1 MQKAM
6 SKPQSIKQFMGD
18 LPKNIFS
25 GFVVS
30 LIALPLGLGLA
41 LASEAPPIAGI
52 IAAIVGGMVVSIIGG
67 SHLTITGPGNGL
79 VIVILSAIV
88 GLGEGD
94 LYQGYL
100 YTLAAIIISGVL
112 LFLFGLFR
120 LGRLSEFFPSTAL
133 QGMLAA
139 IGIGILAKQFHVM
152 LGFTQIKGNTITQLA
167 LIPESIKNLFI
178 NPSFE
183 FLLASGIGVL
193 SLIFLFLYSRIRNP
207 IFHLIPAPMWV
218 VIGSIAVIYYYD
230 LIKNTPQILDP
241 TLMITLPKNLLG
253 SLPRPNFG
261 KTLNADF
268 ISHTLSITLV
278 AVIESLLSIKAVD
291 KLDPLKRRS
300 NINKDLRALGIAT
313 GISGFLG
320 GLNVVTVIA
329 RSSVNV
335 NNGGNNRSANFFHAA
350 FLVIFILLFAEQIQR
365 IPLPALAAILVYTG
379 YKLAAPE
386 NLLKI
391 YRVGKEQAIIFLIT
405 LIATLMT
412 SLTTGILLGILATL
426 LVHIFLN
433 KSSVLF
439 SQNWLKPNV
448 LMYLEEESGNYY
460 VSVKNFCSFI
470 NFFKLKA
477 KLDEI
482 PPNEHAIVDFSMCEF
497 VDHTVM
503 EGINDYSRSFSRKG
517 GVFEII
523 GLDVHEAGTEHPF
536 AIRKN
541 LPEKSFISSGIT
553 LTKRQKLLQEL
564 SDVLN
569 WNYLPDPISNYG
581 DLEEF
586 LYFKRKWVNFSYNS
600 LVSKNKDSLLFD
612 LSYGEGAFIVKEDL
626 KSTFLQIKAPLK
638 MPVFVLDKENLM
650 SSLYSLSGLQDI
662 DFKKHNDFSKRFFL
676 SGEDKKAIRAFFTK
690 DLIFFFESH
699 PLYYIESK
707 GDSILIRGKERLASI
722 QEIKQM
728 LAFSEQFLKLLEAKK
743 G

>member
-1 MQKAM
+1 MNKVDSARR
-6 SKPQSIKQFMGD
+6 FMID

-52 IAAIVGGMVVSIIGG
+52 IAAIAGGIVVSVMGG

-79 VIVILSAIV
+79 VIVILSAII
-88 GLGEGD
+88 GLGDGD

-100 YTLAAIIISGVL
+100 FTLAAIIISGVL

-120 LGRLSEFFPSTAL
+120 LGGLSEFFPSSAL

-152 LGFTQIKGNTITQLA
+152 LGFTQVNGNTLKQLA
-167 LIPESIKNLFI
+167 LIPESIKNIFL

-183 FLLASGIGVL
+183 FLLASAIGIL
-193 SLIFLFLYSRIRNP
+193 SLVFLFLYSRIRNP
-207 IFHLIPAPMWV
+207 LFHLIPAPMWV
-218 VIGSIAVIYYYD
+218 VIGSITVIYYFD
-230 LIKNTPQILDP
+230 IIQNNSQVLNPA
-241 TLMITLPKNLLG
+241 LMITLPDNLIG
-253 SLPRPNFG
+253 SFPSPNFG
-261 KTLNADF
+261 KILTSEF
-268 ISHTLSITLV
+268 IGHTMSITLV

-313 GISGFLG
+313 GVSGFFG

-335 NNGGNNRSANFFHAA
+335 NNGANNRSANFFHAA
-350 FLVIFILLFAEQIQR
+350 FLLVFILVFSKQIQL

-391 YRVGKEQAIIFLIT
+391 YKVGKEQAIIFITTLVAT
-405 LIATLMT
+405 LIT
-412 SLTTGILLGILATL
+412 SLTTGILIGIIATL
-426 LVHIFLN
+426 IVHIFLN
-433 KSSVLF
+433 KSSFLF
-439 SQNWLKPNV
+439 TQNWLKPNV
-448 LMYLEEESGNYY
+448 LMYLEEGSGNYY
-460 VSVKNFCSFI
+460 VSVKSFCSFL

-482 PPNEHAIVDFSMCEF
+482 PQTEHAIVDFSLCEF

-503 EGINDYSRSFSRKG
+503 EGMNDYSQGFSRNG

-523 GLDVHEAGTEHPF
+523 GLDIHEAGTEHPF
-536 AIRKN
+536 AIRKS
-541 LPEKSFISSGIT
+541 LPEKSFLNFSIS
-553 LTKRQKLLQEL
+553 LTNRQKLLNEL
-564 SDVLN
+564 SSVLN
-569 WNYLPDPISNYG
+569 WNYLPDPVSSYG
-581 DLEEF
+581 DLEHF
-586 LYFKRKWVNFSYNS
+586 IYFRRKLINYSYNS
-600 LVSKNKDSLLFD
+600 LVSENKNSLLFD
-612 LSYGEGAFIVKEDL
+612 LSYSEGAFIAKEDL
-626 KSTFLQIKAPLK
+626 KSTFLQIKAPYQ
-638 MPVFVLDKENLM
+638 MPIFILDKENLM
-650 SSLYSLSGLQDI
+650 SSLYGLSGLQDI
-662 DFKKHNDFSKRFFL
+662 DFKKHPDFSKRFFL
-676 SGEDKKAIRAFFTK
+676 SGEDKKAIRSFFTK

-722 QEIKQM
+722 QEIKHL
-728 LAFSEQFLKLLEAKK
+728 LAFAGEFIKLLDTKK
-743 G
+743 S

>member
-1 MQKAM
+1 M

-405 LIATLMT
+405 LTATLMT

-503 EGINDYSRSFSRKG
+503 EGINDYSRGFSRKG

-662 DFKKHNDFSKRFFL
+662 DFKKHTDFSKRFFL
-676 SGEDKKAIRAFFTK
+676 SGEYKKAIRAFFTK

>member
-1 MQKAM
+1 MNKTSSA
-6 SKPQSIKQFMGD
+6 KQFVVD

-52 IAAIVGGMVVSIIGG
+52 VAAIAGGMVVSVLGG

-79 VIVILSAIV
+79 VIVILSAII

-100 YTLAAIIISGVL
+100 FTLAAIIISGIL

-120 LGRLSEFFPSTAL
+120 LGSLSEFFPSTAL

-152 LGFTQIKGNTITQLA
+152 LGFTGVKGNTIKQLA
-167 LIPESIKNLFI
+167 LIPDSIKSVLMNL
-178 NPSFE
+178 SFE
-183 FLLASGIGVL
+183 FLLASSIGLL

-218 VIGSIAVIYYYD
+218 VIASISVIYYFD
-230 LIKNTPQILDP
+230 VVRNNSQILDP
-241 TLMITLPKNLLG
+241 ALMITLPKDLIG
-253 SLPRPNFG
+253 SLPRPDFG
-261 KTLNADF
+261 KMLTSEF
-268 ISHTLSITLV
+268 IGHTMSITLV

-313 GISGFLG
+313 GVSGFFG

-335 NNGGNNRSANFFHAA
+335 NNGANNRSANFFHAA
-350 FLVIFILLFAEQIQR
+350 FLVVFILLFAEQIQK

-386 NLLKI
+386 NLFRI
-391 YRVGKEQAIIFLIT
+391 YKVGKEQAFIFLTT
-405 LIATLMT
+405 LVATIIT
-412 SLTTGILLGILATL
+412 SLTTGIILGIIATL
-426 LVHIFLN
+426 IVHIFLN
-433 KSSVLF
+433 KSSLLF
-439 SQNWLKPNV
+439 RQNWLKPNV

-460 VSVKNFCSFI
+460 VSVKNFCSFL

-482 PPNEHAIVDFSMCEF
+482 PPTEHAIVDFSLCEF

-503 EGINDYSRSFSRKG
+503 EGINDYSQGFSRNG

-541 LPEKSFISSGIT
+541 LPGKSFFNLSIS
-553 LTKRQKLLQEL
+553 LTRRQRLLQEL
-564 SDVLN
+564 SNVLK
-569 WNYLPDPISNYG
+569 WNYLPDPVSNHG
-581 DLEEF
+581 DLEKF
-586 LYFKRKWVNFSYNS
+586 IYFKRKWINYSYNS
-600 LVSKNKDSLLFD
+600 LESKEKNSLLFD
-612 LSYGEGAFIVKEDL
+612 LSYSEGAFIAKEDL
-626 KSTFLQIKAPLK
+626 KSTFLQIRAPYK

-650 SSLYSLSGLQDI
+650 SSFYGLSGLQDI
-662 DFKKHNDFSKRFFL
+662 DFKEHPDFSKRFFL
-676 SGEDKKAIRAFFTK
+676 SGEDKKGIRSFFTD

-707 GDSILIRGKERLASI
+707 GDSLLIRGKERLASI

-728 LAFSEQFLKLLEAKK
+728 LAFAEQLIRLLKGKK
-743 G
+743 T

>member
-1 MQKAM
+1 M

-241 TLMITLPKNLLG
+241 ALMITLPENLLG

-405 LIATLMT
+405 LTATLMT

-662 DFKKHNDFSKRFFL
+662 DFKKHTDFSKRFFL